1 MDYGLNSPIEKF
13 SPLQVQ
19 LGGSLIQQGIDF
31 GFPRGGGRFL
41 CRVPDMQVA
50 AGAQEVG
57 SIIGIQTSGESDQH
71 DIPIMRYIE
80 AFHE

>member
-13 SPLQVQ
+13 SPVQ
-19 LGGSLIQQGIDF
+19 IKLGGSLIQKGIDF
-31 GFPRGGGRFL
+31 GFPSGGGRL
-41 CRVPDMQVA
+41 LRGVPDVQVA

-57 SIIGIQTSGESDQH
+57 SIIRIQTSGESDQH
-71 DIPIMRYIE
+71 NIPIMRYIE